1 MKIDKFKRWYQVR
14 NTEGHVV
21 FQTLNENEARL
32 FAGFPVN
39 FPASAMHL
47 GEEPVFEKEDLLQ
60 EELIYIRK
68 WNSCSIK

>member
-14 NTEGHVV
+14 NAEGHVV

-47 GEEPVFEKEDLLQ
+47 GEEPVFRKRGFVTRRIN
-60 EELIYIRK
+60 IYP
-68 WNSCSIK
+68 